1 MRQLKGRGEWCMAL
15 KSRPTALMKHP
26 RCQWPTSW
34 PKRGSTK
41 RYVDILIPW
50 RIEAGTKCGEVAGQA
65 FDREGLLGRISG
77 VATHGETYT
86 WWRKRRTG
94 HPDVWV
100 RRCVMQAVLE
110 PCTVK
115 MTSLEESNQHNSG
128 AKKIE
133 DTIVE
138 RQDGYHAVKGVE
150 LGSRLRHTISYG
162 APAKELK
169 DTRPSTSTRIGKSQW
184 L

>member
-1 MRQLKGRGEWCMAL
+1 
-15 KSRPTALMKHP
+15 
-26 RCQWPTSW
+26 
-34 PKRGSTK
+34 
-41 RYVDILIPW
+41 
-50 RIEAGTKCGEVAGQA
+50 
-65 FDREGLLGRISG
+65 
-77 VATHGETYT
+77 
-86 WWRKRRTG
+86 
-94 HPDVWV
+94 
-100 RRCVMQAVLE
+100 MQAVLE

-169 DTRPSTSTRIGKSQW
+169 DTDPQRVLGLGSPSDFNISHYEDKQKQVGDILGRD
-184 L
+184 